1 LDFLVFPWILS
12 SESILINGLHGINAA
27 SFFLTLLPAGG
38 PSLGVLIVCMLGGKH
53 GSRAMSATYK
63 IEYMKGGE
71 RIKTVELTEEQWD
84 EAIELAQDG
93 MQQYGANFARI
104 LNHDGAEVWSGRSGA
119 ERS

>member
-1 LDFLVFPWILS
+1 
-12 SESILINGLHGINAA
+12 
-27 SFFLTLLPAGG
+27 
-38 PSLGVLIVCMLGGKH
+38 MLGGEH

-63 IEYMKGGE
+63 IEYMNGGE

-104 LNHDGAEVWSGRSGA
+104 LNHDGTEVWSGRPDA